1 MSKAPSMCCPHCK
14 HTATARTSTQMSA
27 LYREVTY
34 CCRNTL
40 CGHVFVAGLEAIR
53 TLSPSSIPDPE
64 IDLPLSRHVRKN
76 ELVLQMHLA
85 LAEEVETNES

>member
-1 MSKAPSMCCPHCK
+1 MRCPHCK
-14 HTATARTSTQMSA
+14 DAASARTSTQLSA

-34 CCRNTL
+34 QCRNLL

-64 IDLPLSRHVRKN
+64 INLPLSRHVRQREIAVQLRLTLEN
-76 ELVLQMHLA
+76 EPDERA
-85 LAEEVETNES
+85 